1 MSDTVFTS
9 PDDALQDQFKSNKT
23 TFPYLKK
30 GAGKRASNQRADIPR
45 HPFLKQNEGKL
56 ASDFHGET
64 EFAKKR
70 KEDVIRT
77 QLAREREMMKQN
89 MAHDL
94 RMKGTGNKDP
104 EY

>member
-9 PDDALQDQFKSNKT
+9 PDDTFQDQFKSNKT

-45 HPFLKQNEGKL
+45 HPYLKQHEGKL

-64 EFAKKR
+64 DFAKKR

-94 RMKGTGNKDP
+94 RTKGTGNKDI
-104 EY
+104 

>member
-1 MSDTVFTS
+1 MMSDEIE
-9 PDDALQDQFKSNKT
+9 FKSNKT

-30 GAGKRASNQRADIPR
+30 GAGKRASNRFADIPR
-45 HPFLKQNEGKL
+45 RPYLKKGDGNL

-77 QLAREREMMKQN
+77 QIAREHEMMKQN
-89 MAHDL
+89 MKRDE
-94 RMKGTGNKDP
+94 RMSDNTNGKDNID
-104 EY
+104 